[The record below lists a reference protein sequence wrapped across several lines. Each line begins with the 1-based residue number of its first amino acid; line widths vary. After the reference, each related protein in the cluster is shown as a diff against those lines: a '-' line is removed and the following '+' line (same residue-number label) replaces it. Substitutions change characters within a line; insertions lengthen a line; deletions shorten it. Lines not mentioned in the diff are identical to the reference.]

1 MQIIAIIGENGVG
14 KLTAASYLRRV
25 YGFHEVT
32 FTEMV
37 KSTWKHSVVV
47 TDIKNNE
54 ESSIV
59 RFLGGVV
66 VRIIS
71 QPNTSSVVS
80 PHDKNI
86 DADIAVVNVRNYKS
100 SMYEQ
105 IDKIVQKIIIY
116 RFL

>member
-1 MQIIAIIGENGVG
+1 MHIIAIIGENGVG
-14 KLTAASYLRRV
+14 KRTAASYLRRV

-37 KSTWKHSVVV
+37 KSTWKRSVLV
-47 TDIKNNE
+47 TDIQNNE

-71 QPNTSSVVS
+71 QPNTF
-80 PHDKNI
+80 PKDIDEDI
-86 DADIAVVNVRNYKS
+86 DANIAVVNVRDYKTC
-100 SMYEQ
+100 MYEQ
-105 IDKIVQKIIIY
+105 IDKIVQSI
-116 RFL
+116 